1 MIISYLKGFFR
12 GLWRNKFHSLINIF
26 GLAIGIASCLLI
38 LSYVYH
44 EVNYDKH
51 HDNADDLYRVYFKG
65 QMGGNYLEAATTGG
79 LMGRILFDEL
89 PEVTNHTRLLHFPRS
104 VLVSYED
111 KNFYQEHII
120 YADSTFFDLF
130 TYKFLR
136 GDPQTAL
143 AEPRSIVLTH
153 KAAKKYFG
161 DEDPIGK
168 MLKWNNDKS
177 YQVVGIIEDSK
188 NSSHINFEML
198 ISHVT
203 LYDHPVYSRY
213 IDELFSFMTFNYV
226 ELEPGTEISE
236 MNEKIAGII
245 EKYMGDDMREIG
257 AELAYFI
264 QPVQNIHL
272 ESHLTHE
279 LEDNGNKSS
288 VYIFSAIAVLI
299 LVIACIN
306 FVNLSTA
313 KATTRAKEVGL
324 RKVLGA
330 NKQALFQQFMGET
343 LIVTLISMAIALV
356 VIDLLVPL
364 IRKLTSGPFEIMIFE
379 HWYFIPILIGFIL
392 IVTLIAGF
400 YPAIYISSYN
410 PIKVIKGNFARGS
423 GKPIFRNVMVTLQ
436 FIITIFLIACTLV
449 IFKQMDF
456 TRKKELGVNID
467 NMIVAPMRSRQ
478 MFESFSSQK
487 AELMQVSG
495 VEEITAFSAYVG
507 NFQQRR
513 GYYAEGE
520 LSDNMWMIRN
530 IQVDYNWMDVFD
542 IDVVEGRDFSPTVKA
557 DSAAIIVNKALVKEV
572 GWLDPIGKTI
582 SLPGPNLTDGP
593 QFKVI
598 GVTDDFNY
606 ASLHETVKPLIIH
619 IDPDRVRY
627 LGIKYDPSASSAV
640 LARLTEKWEELNPG
654 YPFDYFFLQDKFKQ
668 LYYSEKQMAGVFS
681 NFTYLAIIIA
691 CLGLFGL
698 VSFITE
704 KRTKEIGIRK
714 VLGSSVNDII
724 MLFNKNFF
732 ILVIIASAISIPL
745 AWYAMNRW
753 LQNFAY
759 HTKIDWWIFVVSI
772 LAAIAISVITVT
784 IQTYKSASKNPV
796 EAIKYE

>member
-12 GLWRNKFHSLINIF
+12 SLWRNKIYSLINIL

-44 EVNYDKH
+44 EIDYDKH
-51 HDNADDLYRVYFKG
+51 HKNADNLYRVYFKG
-65 QMGGNYLEAATTGG
+65 QMGGNYLEVATTGG
-79 LMGRILFDEL
+79 SMGRILFDEL
-89 PEVTNHTRLLHFPRS
+89 PEVTNHTRLLHIPRS
-104 VLVSYED
+104 VLISYND

-130 TYKFLR
+130 GYDFLR

-143 AEPRSIVLTH
+143 SESHSVVLTE
-153 KAAKKYFG
+153 KTANKYFG
-161 DEDPIGK
+161 DEDPMGK
-168 MLKWNNDKS
+168 MLEWNKDKN
-177 YQVVGIIEDSK
+177 YRVVGIIENPK

-198 ISHVT
+198 VSHVT

-226 ELEPGTEISE
+226 ELEPGTDVSE

-264 QPVQNIHL
+264 QPVKSIHL

-330 NKQALFQQFMGET
+330 NRQALFQQFMGET
-343 LIVTLISMAIALV
+343 FIVTLISMAIALV
-356 VIDLLVPL
+356 VIDLLIPV
-364 IRKLTSGPFEIMIFE
+364 ISKLTNGPFEIMIFE
-379 HWYFIPILIGFIL
+379 HWYFIPVLIGFIL

-456 TRKKELGVNID
+456 TRKKEMGVSID
-467 NMIVAPMRSRQ
+467 NMIIAPLRSRQ
-478 MFESFSSQK
+478 MMEHYDSQK
-487 AELMQVSG
+487 AELMQVPG
-495 VEEITAFSAYVG
+495 VEEICSFSAYVG

-520 LSDNMWMIRN
+520 LSDNMWMLRN
-530 IQVDYNWMDVFD
+530 IQVDYNWLDIMD
-542 IDVVEGRDFSPTVKA
+542 IDLIQGRNFSSTVQA
-557 DSAAIIVNKALVKEV
+557 DSAAIIVNKALVTEV

-582 SLPGPNLTDGP
+582 SLPGPEGIDGP

-619 IDPDRVRY
+619 IDPNRVRY
-627 LGIKYDPSASSAV
+627 IGIKYDPSASNTL
-640 LARLTEKWEELNPG
+640 LANLTEKWEQLNPG
-654 YPFDYFFLQDKFKQ
+654 YPFNYFFLEEKFKQ

-704 KRTKEIGIRK
+704 KRIKEIGIRK

-732 ILVIIASAISIPL
+732 ILVIIASVISIPL
-745 AWYAMNRW
+745 AWYAMHRW

-759 HTKIDWWIFVVSI
+759 HARIDWWIFIISMI
-772 LAAIAISVITVT
+772 AALAISVITVT
-784 IQTYKSASKNPV
+784 IQTFKSASKNPV
-796 EAIKYE
+796 DAIKYE

>member
-12 GLWRNKFHSLINIF
+12 SLWRNKIYSLINIL

-44 EVNYDKH
+44 EIDYDKH
-51 HDNADDLYRVYFKG
+51 HKNADNLYRVYFKG
-65 QMGGNYLEAATTGG
+65 QMGGNYLEVATTGG
-79 LMGRILFDEL
+79 SMGRILFDEL
-89 PEVTNHTRLLHFPRS
+89 PEVTNHTRLLHIPRS
-104 VLVSYED
+104 VLISYND

-130 TYKFLR
+130 GYDFLR

-143 AEPRSIVLTH
+143 SESHSVVLTE
-153 KAAKKYFG
+153 KTANKYFG
-161 DEDPIGK
+161 DEDPMGK
-168 MLKWNNDKS
+168 MLEWNKDKN
-177 YQVVGIIEDSK
+177 YRVVGIIENPK

-198 ISHVT
+198 VSHVT

-226 ELEPGTEISE
+226 ELEPGTDVSE

-264 QPVQNIHL
+264 QPVKSIHL

-330 NKQALFQQFMGET
+330 NRQALFQQFMGET
-343 LIVTLISMAIALV
+343 FIVTLISMAIALV
-356 VIDLLVPL
+356 VIDLLIPV
-364 IRKLTSGPFEIMIFE
+364 ISKLTNGPFEIMIFE
-379 HWYFIPILIGFIL
+379 HWYFIPVLIGFIL

-456 TRKKELGVNID
+456 TRKKEMGVSID
-467 NMIVAPMRSRQ
+467 NMIIAPLRSRQ
-478 MFESFSSQK
+478 MMEHYDSQK
-487 AELMQVSG
+487 AELMQVPG
-495 VEEITAFSAYVG
+495 VEEICSFSAYVG

-520 LSDNMWMIRN
+520 LSDNMWMLRN
-530 IQVDYNWMDVFD
+530 IQVDYNWLDIMD
-542 IDVVEGRDFSPTVKA
+542 IDLIQGRNFSSTVQA
-557 DSAAIIVNKALVKEV
+557 DSAAIIVNKALVTEV

-582 SLPGPNLTDGP
+582 SLPGPEGIDGP

-619 IDPDRVRY
+619 IDPNRVRY
-627 LGIKYDPSASSAV
+627 IGIKYDPSASNTL
-640 LARLTEKWEELNPG
+640 LANLTEKWEQLNPG
-654 YPFDYFFLQDKFKQ
+654 YPFDYFFLEEKFKQ

-704 KRTKEIGIRK
+704 KRIKEIGIRK

-732 ILVIIASAISIPL
+732 ILVIIASVISIPL
-745 AWYAMNRW
+745 AWYAMHRW

-759 HTKIDWWIFVVSI
+759 HARIDWWIFIISMI
-772 LAAIAISVITVT
+772 AALAISVITVT
-784 IQTYKSASKNPV
+784 IQTFKSASKNPV
-796 EAIKYE
+796 DAIKYE